1 MLLTMRLDQTISSFA
16 RLRQIAN
23 TLVRHGLS
31 MWVDRTR
38 LRYFL
43 SIGGLIRR
51 MRPPKQAQTLPQRLR
66 TAMEELGPTF
76 IKLGQMLSMR
86 PDMIPLT
93 WALEFSK
100 LQDSTPAFPS
110 DQAISIIESELEKP
124 IAELFATFNPE
135 PIACASLAQVHDAT
149 LFDGTQVVVKVRR
162 PRIEHIIEADLV
174 IMRDL
179 ADYLGNYVQ
188 QELFS
193 PLDVVDEFALN
204 IHRELDFNL
213 EAGNIER
220 LHRNME
226 KLDYVKVPT
235 VIWSHSTSSVLTM
248 TKLNGIKLA
257 NLTPAM
263 NIDKALVSQRLVKC
277 FLTQVFDDAYFHAD
291 PHPGNILF
299 EDDNSIGILDC
310 GMMGQIGPH
319 QLDHLAGLMV
329 AIVQKETGQV
339 VEEFLQL
346 TDYTENINWQLLE
359 ADASHLINR
368 FWGMPLE
375 NIDLT
380 GIFNEVLLLGNR
392 HHLRVSAEFT
402 MLARMVVIL
411 ESFARQLNPDLNI
424 IEISTPIVTRLV
436 QRRYSPA
443 AFAKRAGEVGIEY
456 VRFASELPRELRT
469 ITRKISRGRL
479 GLEIQHKGLEPM
491 QKELERGSR
500 RIALSMVTAALIIGS
515 SFVMTTGQYPRI
527 LGYPWLGFV
536 GFALAAIFALGIII
550 SLMRRR

>member
-1 MLLTMRLDQTISSFA
+1 MRLDQTISSFA

-43 SIGGLIRR
+43 SVGGLIRR
-51 MRPPKQAQTLPQRLR
+51 LRPPKQALTLPQRLR
-66 TAMEELGPTF
+66 SAMEELGPTF

-93 WALEFSK
+93 WALEFAK
-100 LQDSTPAFPS
+100 LQDATPAFPS
-110 DQAISIIESELEKP
+110 AQAIAIVEEELEKP
-124 IAELFATFNPE
+124 LSELFATFNPE
-135 PIACASLAQVHDAT
+135 PIACASLAQVHEAT
-149 LFDGTQVVVKVRR
+149 MFDGTQVVVKVRR

-179 ADYLGNYVQ
+179 ADYLSNYIQ

-193 PLDVVDEFALN
+193 PSEVVDEFALT

-220 LHRNME
+220 LRKNME
-226 KLDYVKVPT
+226 KLDFVKVPT
-235 VIWSHSTSSVLTM
+235 VIWSHTTASVLTM
-248 TKLNGIKLA
+248 TKLPGVKLA
-257 NLTPAM
+257 NLTPAVK
-263 NIDKALVSQRLVKC
+263 IDKVLVSQRLVKC
-277 FLTQVFDDAYFHAD
+277 FLTQVFDDAFFHAD

-299 EDDNSIGILDC
+299 EADNSIGILDC

-319 QLDHLAGLMV
+319 QLDHMAGLLV
-329 AIVQKETGQV
+329 AIVQKQTDQM

-380 GIFNEVLLLGNR
+380 GMFNEVLQLGNR

-424 IEISTPIVTRLV
+424 IELATPIVGRLV

-443 AFAKRAGEVGIEY
+443 AFAKRVGDIGVEY

-469 ITRKISRGRL
+469 IARKISRGRM
-479 GLEIQHKGLEPM
+479 GLEIQLDGLGPM
-491 QKELERGSR
+491 QRELERGSR
-500 RIALSMVTAALIIGS
+500 RIALSLVTAALIIGS
-515 SFVMTTGQYPRI
+515 SFVMTTEQYPRI

-536 GFALAAIFALGIII
+536 GFALAGIFALGIII